1 MPRSNNRQADGQRA
15 VKPERPVCLICT
27 QEYVL
32 EYVLAAVGMVA
43 RRKEGGSVYKSA
55 SCGAWVPSLPEPVW
69 VGVCMCV
76 SRDSQATTN
85 LIELANHSTQP
96 ASSLDPCAAPVAPP
110 PSSVLACGPPSC
122 IHEPAGPAGHE
133 EPEERARKR
142 REGGKNAWFVGGPA
156 VHVSER
162 LCRTAQG

>member
-1 MPRSNNRQADGQRA
+1 MPRSNNRQADGQRV

-110 PSSVLACGPPSC
+110 PPSLHADHLLASMSQQGRQTMRSQK
-122 IHEPAGPAGHE
+122 
-133 EPEERARKR
+133 ERARKR

>member
-1 MPRSNNRQADGQRA
+1 M
-15 VKPERPVCLICT
+15 
-27 QEYVL
+27 
-32 EYVLAAVGMVA
+32 
-43 RRKEGGSVYKSA
+43 YKSA

-96 ASSLDPCAAPVAPP
+96 ASSLDPCAAPVAPLP
-110 PSSVLACGPPSC
+110 SVLACGPPSC

-133 EPEERARKR
+133 EPEGEGEETARRGQKCVVRGRAGGSCERASVQNSSRLTQRANCYGRKV
-142 REGGKNAWFVGGPA
+142 NVLT
-156 VHVSER
+156 V
-162 LCRTAQG
+162 L